1 MAYLLCHAAMQVAAP
16 AAALA
21 ALPDARVEQLCIGLL
36 SDASL
41 ELRARYLVITPRDA
55 SLELRARY
63 LVITPDPS
71 PNPHL

>member
-1 MAYLLCHAAMQVAAP
+1 MQVAAP

-41 ELRARYLVITPRDA
+41 ELRARYLVITP
-55 SLELRARY
+55 
-63 LVITPDPS
+63 DPS